1 MGKNNNNPTSKI
13 SLNADLKNY
22 IDAKFK
28 ELLDVINEKDKKI
41 VLLESK
47 IIILE
52 KRVDSME
59 EKHEKE
65 DKKMEIAVFSK
76 NFQTDKKNININF
89 VAEANNYLENGNKI
103 CENDIKSVKDYRPKN
118 GPIIATVS
126 NFATKLKLLKC
137 KNRNFAVKN
146 SLTHKETLLR
156 KRANILKSKNFITK
170 VWDYRGEI
178 YFSSLNDERVRASDV
193 SLAEVEQTG
202 LDSITYDNDD

>member
-13 SLNADLKNY
+13 SLNTDLKNY

-89 VAEANNYLENGNKI
+89 VAEANNYLESGNKI
-103 CENDIKSVKDYRPKN
+103 CENDIKSVKDY
-118 GPIIATVS
+118 
-126 NFATKLKLLKC
+126 
-137 KNRNFAVKN
+137 
-146 SLTHKETLLR
+146 
-156 KRANILKSKNFITK
+156 
-170 VWDYRGEI
+170 
-178 YFSSLNDERVRASDV
+178 
-193 SLAEVEQTG
+193 
-202 LDSITYDNDD
+202 

>member
-13 SLNADLKNY
+13 SLNTDLKNY

-126 NFATKLKLLKC
+126 NFAAKLKLLKC

-202 LDSITYDNDD
+202 LDSITSDNDD